1 MSKVRDI
8 LGTDRDNEFLQS
20 FVRVGIRA
28 DDEDTAIKS
37 VYSVQPKSS
46 SSAAA
51 AGGHGGESA
60 AGATGGDHQR
70 HSLAKQSSEV
80 RSDDG
85 LHSRRSRNS
94 LMPELTARLKGKRRK
109 PVREHFDEIYT
120 DKDRAA
126 AVSFGSYD
134 IKQSLSIKRR
144 QDRTE
149 ALQLPDD
156 SDPGALYELGLREY
170 KNGNTATA
178 VLFISKALHFILI
191 LGWWGRDKSS
201 TVEPVICG

>member
-37 VYSVQPKSS
+37 VYSMQPKSS
-46 SSAAA
+46 SSAAHNVDSASTA
-51 AGGHGGESA
+51 ANER
-60 AGATGGDHQR
+60 QR

-94 LMPELTARLKGKRRK
+94 LMPELNARHKSKRRK
-109 PVREHFDEIYT
+109 PAREHFDEIYT

-170 KNGNTATA
+170 KNGNTVTA
-178 VLFISKALHFILI
+178 VLFISKALPDYISLL
-191 LGWWGRDKSS
+191 LGW
-201 TVEPVICG
+201 VPY

>member
-37 VYSVQPKSS
+37 VYSMQPKSS
-46 SSAAA
+46 AAHNIDSASTAVN
-51 AGGHGGESA
+51 
-60 AGATGGDHQR
+60 DRQR
-70 HSLAKQSSEV
+70 QSLAKQSSEV
-80 RSDDG
+80 RSDEG
-85 LHSRRSRNS
+85 LQSRRSRNS
-94 LMPELTARLKGKRRK
+94 LLPELNARHKGKRRK
-109 PVREHFDEIYT
+109 APRENFDEIYT

-170 KNGNTATA
+170 KNGNTVTA
-178 VLFISKALHFILI
+178 VLFISKAL
-191 LGWWGRDKSS
+191 
-201 TVEPVICG
+201 TVFVVAFCRG